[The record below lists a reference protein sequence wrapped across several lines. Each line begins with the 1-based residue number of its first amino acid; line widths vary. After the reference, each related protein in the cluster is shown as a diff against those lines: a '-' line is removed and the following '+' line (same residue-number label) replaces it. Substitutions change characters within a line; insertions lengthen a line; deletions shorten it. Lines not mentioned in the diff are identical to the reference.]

1 MVTCHR
7 LQQESVECHNTNF
20 KRHRKGVRDELDAE
34 GTWGNSAAGL
44 TVLTLRLFAES
55 VGTAV

>member
-1 MVTCHR
+1 M
-7 LQQESVECHNTNF
+7 ECRNANF

-34 GTWGNSAAGL
+34 GKWGNSAAGL

>member
-1 MVTCHR
+1 M
-7 LQQESVECHNTNF
+7 ECHNTNF

-34 GTWGNSAAGL
+34 GTWGSSAAGL